1 MAVLFSPKCN
11 IYICSLLN
19 FEKIMAAMETFVN
32 KVAESSLVT
41 FDLQDLYPK
50 EEIKV
55 FDLKDFLFMG
65 LILKEKDYR
74 LALQQLD
81 WTVYENKNVAIY
93 CSADAIIPVWAYM
106 LAATYLQPI
115 AKEVVLGDEKK
126 LIETV
131 LINRIEKLDAS
142 EYTDKRMV
150 IKGCGEIH
158 IPESAYVAIT
168 NKLRPITKSIMY
180 GEPCS
185 TVPIFKKK

>member
-1 MAVLFSPKCN
+1 
-11 IYICSLLN
+11 
-19 FEKIMAAMETFVN
+19 METFVN
-32 KVAESSLVT
+32 KVAESGLVT
-41 FDLQDLYPK
+41 FDLEDLYPK
-50 EEIKV
+50 EEIKA

-74 LALQQLD
+74 LALQQQD
-81 WTVYENKNVAIY
+81 WTGYENKNVAIY

-115 AKEVVLGDEKK
+115 AKEVVMGDEKK

-131 LINRIEKLDAS
+131 LINRIEKLDAAD
-142 EYTDKRMV
+142 YTDKRMV
-150 IKGCGEIH
+150 IKGCGEVD

-168 NKLRPITKSIMY
+168 TKLRPVAKSIMY